1 MALLKVGKQN
11 INQEDCVFPR
21 KIEKAYFV
29 TELKTIPTYNSQSVS
44 TSISLTP
51 ALFIHLYSLASAYWS
66 LYALEFATSQDLRI
80 RAGDSDIRK
89 GPSFRGKE

>member
-11 INQEDCVFPR
+11 INQEDCMFPR

-29 TELKTIPTYNSQSVS
+29 TELNTILIYNSQSMS

-51 ALFIHLYSLASAYWS
+51 ALFIHYILWPVPIGPYMLLSLQLLKIWGSG
-66 LYALEFATSQDLRI
+66 LGIQI
-80 RAGDSDIRK
+80 
-89 GPSFRGKE
+89 